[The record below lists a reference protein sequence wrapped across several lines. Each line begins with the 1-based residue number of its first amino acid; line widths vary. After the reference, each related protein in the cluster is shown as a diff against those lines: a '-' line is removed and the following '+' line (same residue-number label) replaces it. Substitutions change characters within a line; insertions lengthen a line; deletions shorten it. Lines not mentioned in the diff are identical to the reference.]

1 MFRRMP
7 VTQGEARAI
16 GEGREGAARG
26 RTMVSREEGTSGR
39 QPGRAGFFARFRWE
53 ADMTLPIVAALSIV
67 LGWYLVVNYE
77 VALRS
82 GTAAAF
88 CKTQLEIA
96 RSLARSAENL
106 TRARLGSMPL
116 PEIESLIRSRIL
128 APVNLPGGG
137 AWMVSPEHT
146 GCENDA
152 GLPWC
157 AEGRAALAGNGGNGG
172 AMGMERLAA
181 DVSAGREGAGRFVS
195 GMGER
200 QEIIAWAPA
209 RVDGFHVVVG
219 VTASFTDLLSATGVT
234 RQSRNAMLMM
244 GLMTLGGLGLVILSA
259 GNIVRRRRAEL
270 ALERANAELEAR
282 VARRT
287 EELAAK
293 TKALLESRLRERL
306 SEKEAEIAFQAG
318 LVESAGTYLHTTG
331 NALTSLEGLFLKTRR
346 TLEAVARTREA
357 FQAAR
362 QAAARAEGAAP
373 DAPAGPAAQA
383 VGDLETAI
391 LDRAVPRLSEALE
404 EMAAV
409 KARMIEDLE
418 RGRTQFESRRERGR
432 LVQPVDLGHVL
443 AEIAEEL
450 RPQFETRDLVLTVA
464 EAPGV
469 VAQTGRRRVAAGLA
483 SCLALVRDAA
493 LFGQAGEVFCRALRG
508 PDGRVRVVVRARGA
522 AFLGADPSR
531 DDPELLA
538 FINFLNEN
546 HGVFGIV
553 RDSEGFS
560 LEVEL
565 GDAPAQP

>member
-1 MFRRMP
+1 
-7 VTQGEARAI
+7 
-16 GEGREGAARG
+16 
-26 RTMVSREEGTSGR
+26 
-39 QPGRAGFFARFRWE
+39 
-53 ADMTLPIVAALSIV
+53 MTLPIVAALSIV

-82 GTAAAF
+82 GTSAAF

-106 TRARLGSMPL
+106 TRARMGSMPAS
-116 PEIESLIRSRIL
+116 EIESLIRSRVL

-146 GCENDA
+146 GCESDA

-157 AEGRAALAGNGGNGG
+157 AGNRAGQEGSGGNGG
-172 AMGMERLAA
+172 ALGMERLVA
-181 DVSAGREGAGRFVS
+181 DVASGREGAGRFVS
-195 GMGER
+195 GLGER
-200 QEIIAWAPA
+200 QDIIAWAPA
-209 RVDGFHVVVG
+209 RVDGFHMVVG

-259 GNIVRRRRAEL
+259 GNIVRRRRAEKG
-270 ALERANAELEAR
+270 LERANADLEAR

-293 TKALLESRLRERL
+293 NKALLESRLRERL

-318 LVESAGTYLHTTG
+318 LVESAGNYLHTAG
-331 NALTSLEGLFLKTRR
+331 NALTSLEGLFLRMRR
-346 TLEAVARTREA
+346 TLDAAMRTREA
-357 FQAAR
+357 FEAAR
-362 QAAARAEGAAP
+362 QAAAKAGGTAPGVPETPETAENP
-373 DAPAGPAAQA
+373 DAADGTAARA
-383 VGDLETAI
+383 VRDLETAI
-391 LDRAVPRLSEALE
+391 LDRAVPRLAEILE

-432 LVQPVDLGHVL
+432 LVQAVDLGHVL
-443 AEIAEEL
+443 GEAAEEI
-450 RPQFETRDLVLTVA
+450 RPQFETRDLTLAVVET
-464 EAPGV
+464 PGV
-469 VAQTGRRRVAAGLA
+469 VVHTGRRQVAAGLA

-493 LFGQAGEVFCRALRG
+493 VFGQPGEVLCRALRG
-508 PDGRVRVVVRARGA
+508 HDGRVRVNVRARGP
-522 AFLGADPSR
+522 AFVESDPSR

-553 RDSEGFS
+553 RDSGGFS

-565 GDAPAQP
+565 GDLPLEG